1 MGSSPISAANYGQ
14 ILTEVNEIKGGE
26 QMPEEDT
33 RKICF
38 SLPPNDFL
46 TLRKLLPHGTQD
58 KLFATIAVALIPQ
71 LKEKKSFILGGIF
84 SGDLKVELK
93 LKGVDI

>member
-1 MGSSPISAANYGQ
+1 
-14 ILTEVNEIKGGE
+14 
-26 QMPEEDT
+26 MPEEET

-38 SLPPNDFL
+38 SLPPDDFL
-46 TLRKLLPHGTQD
+46 TLRTLLPHGTQD

-71 LKEKKSFILGGIF
+71 LKEKKAFILGGIL
-84 SGDLKVELK
+84 SGEIKVELK